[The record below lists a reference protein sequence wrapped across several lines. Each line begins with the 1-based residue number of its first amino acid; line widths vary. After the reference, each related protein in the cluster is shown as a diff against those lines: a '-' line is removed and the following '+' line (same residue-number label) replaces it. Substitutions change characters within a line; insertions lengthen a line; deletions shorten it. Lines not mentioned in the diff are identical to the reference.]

1 MRFALL
7 SMVNLGNSK
16 INFRL
21 DPLSVIRNKYW
32 CTIVN
37 VNANDR
43 SSRVSTDDS
52 LVPDQFD

>member
-1 MRFALL
+1 MHFALL

-21 DPLSVIRNKYW
+21 GPLSVIRNKYQ

-43 SSRVSTDDS
+43 SPSVSTDDS
-52 LVPDQFD
+52 LVPYQFD